1 MEKSRV
7 PVSLVTIIV
16 FVLVIGACAAGFVAG
31 RISASYQ
38 DASFLVL
45 PGQNPQSEENLSE
58 YGTPKEV
65 SELFTPFWQA
75 WKLIHTEYVDQPVD
89 DTSLM
94 RGAIKGM
101 MEALGDEHSSYIDP
115 DSLKEFNAQLSGE
128 EYEGIGAY
136 VDTTREYLTII
147 SPMMGSPAEKAGLRA
162 GDQIIAIDGEDMTG
176 IDGELVRQRVLGPAG
191 SQVRLTIKRPGV
203 DQPFDVTITRAS
215 IKTTNVIGRMEKN
228 NIAYIRLLAFGDEK
242 TTKDFQTMLK
252 QLLAQN
258 PDGLILDLRNN
269 GGGLLVSAIDIA
281 SEFIKDGVIAYE
293 QYGDGKK
300 DTYEA
305 NGKGIATEIP
315 LIVLVNEGSA
325 SASEIVAGAIQ
336 DLQRGKLVGATT
348 YGKGSVQVWTDLVNN
363 QGAVRITVARWLT
376 PNGRTIHNIGLTPD
390 ILVPI
395 TEEDIAA
402 GRDPQLE
409 KAIELLSK

>member
-1 MEKSRV
+1 MEKKQT
-7 PVSLVTIIV
+7 PVILIISLVVVII
-16 FVLVIGACAAGFVAG
+16 LGACAAGFVAG
-31 RISASYQ
+31 RMSNANQNS
-38 DASFLVL
+38 SFLVF
-45 PGQNPQSEENLSE
+45 PGQSPQVEENLSQT
-58 YGTPKEV
+58 GTPQDLA
-65 SELFTPFWQA
+65 ELFTPFWQA
-75 WKLIHTEYVDQPVD
+75 WKLIHAEYVDQPVD
-89 DTSLM
+89 DVKLM
-94 RGAIKGM
+94 RGAIKGLL
-101 MEALGDEHSSYIDP
+101 EALGDEHSSYIDP

-147 SPMMGSPAEKAGLRA
+147 SPMMGSPAEKAGLKA

-215 IKTTNVIGRMEKN
+215 IKSTNVIGRMEKN

-242 TTKDFQTMLK
+242 TTQDFRTMLK

-269 GGGLLVSAIDIA
+269 GGGLLNSAIDIA
-281 SEFIKDGVIAYE
+281 SEFIQDGVIVYE
-293 QYGDGKK
+293 KYGDGKN
-300 DTYEA
+300 DEYRA
-305 NGKGIATEIP
+305 SGKGLATKIP
-315 LIVLVNEGSA
+315 LVVLVNEGSA

-336 DLQRGKLVGATT
+336 DLGRGKLIGTTT
-348 YGKGSVQVWTDLVNN
+348 YGKGSVQVWTNLVND

-376 PNGRTIHNIGLTPD
+376 PNGRTIHKVGLTPD
-390 ILVPI
+390 IEVPI
-395 TEEDIAA
+395 TDEDIAA
-402 GRDPQLE
+402 GLDPQLE
-409 KAIELLSK
+409 KAIEILSK